1 MHTLTKRKEVVHL
14 CCFEKVI
21 GVSAL
26 TFGAGVLLCTFL
38 PPIALVCVQAA
49 VIVGAG
55 VVIFVK

>member
-1 MHTLTKRKEVVHL
+1 MHTLTDERVIRL

-26 TFGAGVLLCTFL
+26 TFGAGVLLSTFL
-38 PPIALVCVQAA
+38 PPIALVCIQAT

-55 VVIFVK
+55 VLLFTK